1 MIPSLYVLILI
12 SVLYVT
18 DVFCFHWS
26 ITTDALSKRNWTQ
39 LKVPIMRYV
48 LIHVFPKHLEN
59 IPNMMRVYYVTS
71 DDSNRNSYIWVVIWN
86 IRKPTIIFFQI
97 KYVDD
102 TSSIF
107 YPFNSKRLEMKIFQ
121 KYGNMQLN
129 GHFLSGVDM
138 LTSTHWSKETL
149 LSFSFQIFW

>member
-1 MIPSLYVLILI
+1 MKYKKA
-12 SVLYVT
+12 
-18 DVFCFHWS
+18 DVMK
-26 ITTDALSKRNWTQ
+26 IK
-39 LKVPIMRYV
+39 
-48 LIHVFPKHLEN
+48 
-59 IPNMMRVYYVTS
+59 
-71 DDSNRNSYIWVVIWN
+71 
-86 IRKPTIIFFQI
+86 FFQI

-138 LTSTHWSKETL
+138 LTSTH
-149 LSFSFQIFW
+149 